1 MLKKF
6 LNDEAGAIIS
16 AELVLVLTIAVIG
29 MVVGL
34 ASVRDAVVTELG
46 DVGQAIA
53 NIDQSYTYTGV
64 LGHSSSTAGS
74 AYSDALDFCDSGTIA
89 GEQSRCVT
97 IAGVTTVV
105 NGGDGG

>member
-1 MLKKF
+1 MLKNF
-6 LNDEAGAIIS
+6 WNDEAGAIIS

-53 NIDQSYTYTGV
+53 NIDQSYTYTGIV
-64 LGHSSSTAGS
+64 GHSSATAGS
-74 AYSDALDFCDSGTIA
+74 GFADALDFCDSGVIT
-89 GEQSRCVT
+89 GEQSRCIV
-97 IAGVTTVV
+97 IAAPAALGA
-105 NGGDGG
+105 GDGG